1 MALNK
6 TWEVDRLMSKLNKAI
21 ERLND
26 REDKTCEVFKKK
38 LSGII
43 KQNIS
48 KSGLKG
54 QNKALFKQLRG
65 LSKEIVVSGINM
77 GTKWLKN

>member
-1 MALNK
+1 MA
-6 TWEVDRLMSKLNKAI
+6 KLNKAI
-21 ERLND
+21 EKLND
-26 REDKTCEVFKKK
+26 LEDKTCEVFKKK
-38 LSGII
+38 LSDII

-54 QNKALFKQLRG
+54 ENKALFKQLRG